1 MFSQN
6 NKKAF
11 QQQYQKLV
19 EQIEQTEAEGSSSG
33 ELVTVKIS
41 GKHDLLDL
49 TINPDC
55 IDPEDPQTLS
65 DLIKQ
70 AHEQAKKN
78 LEAKVAKVM
87 PNLGGMGM

>member
-19 EQIEQTEAEGSSSG
+19 EQIEQTEAEGTSSG
-33 ELVTVKIS
+33 GLVTVKLS
-41 GKHDLLDL
+41 GKHDLLDI
-49 TINPDC
+49 TVKPDC

-70 AHEQAKKN
+70 AHADAKKN

-87 PNLGGMGM
+87 PSLGGMGI